1 MTLLKKFKTFRILL
15 FSLVLFSLFSCR
27 GIFTDPDSNEF
38 SNDSEFLYMMYLAGD
53 TSFVNLGSYLQKNIE
68 DLLSALRKS
77 SLALNVRNVNVI
89 IFADFTGKSKILC
102 ANYPYFVLTDISE
115 EAEFIN
121 EDCNSGDILTLGKF
135 LKFANKRFSAE
146 KKILTIGSHG
156 SGIFGTKEGAGNPFE
171 TSLSCRSICPD
182 NDTSS
187 SKKMSWILE
196 NQLPYAFDYAGF
208 KDSEKLDLLHLDL
221 CLEGGIEVAYEIRK
235 NVKYFLASPEQIP
248 AAGFPYSKS
257 ESLFAR
263 GTSIEDFGISC
274 IDIYANKNYY
284 YSYDTLTFASLEESS
299 MEELKNSVN
308 ALSDYLSDSEKDGY
322 SDRLSYIKNNFLGTS
337 HLSYFPG
344 KYICYDG
351 NYAYMYD
358 FGFFIEK
365 LKEYAESNMNLELQ
379 NLCRKV
385 LSSLEKIIISSWRA
399 KIKGSSE
406 NLYDDFS
413 GDYYGLSIA
422 FKAKAISV
430 SDISNNYISDYPS
443 KPYSSNKYLFN
454 PYYSSEFSFKNDTSW
469 KKFLS
474 VLYPEDFQIFYK

>member
-15 FSLVLFSLFSCR
+15 FSLVLVSLFSCR
-27 GIFTDPDSNEF
+27 GIFTDSESNEF

-53 TSFVNLGSYLQKNIE
+53 TSSGNLGSALQKNIN
-68 DLLSALRKS
+68 DLVSALRKS

-89 IFADFTGKSKILC
+89 VFADFTGKSKILC
-102 ANYPYFVLTDISE
+102 ANYPYFVLNDISE

-156 SGIFGTKEGAGNPFE
+156 SGIFGTKEGDENPFE

-187 SKKMSWILE
+187 SKNMSWILE

-248 AAGFPYSKS
+248 AAGFPYSEL

-274 IDIYANKNYY
+274 VDIYANKNYY

-308 ALSDYLSDSEKDGY
+308 ALSDYLSDY
-322 SDRLSYIKNNFLGTS
+322 LSDSKNENILSNIKNNFLGTS
-337 HLSYFPG
+337 YLTYFPG

-351 NYAYMYD
+351 IYAYMYD

-365 LKEYAESNMNLELQ
+365 LKEYAESNANLELQ

-385 LSSLEKIIISSWRA
+385 LSSLEKIIISSWRE
-399 KIKGSSE
+399 KIHGSSE

-413 GDYYGLSIA
+413 GNYYGLSIA
-422 FKAKAISV
+422 VKAKAISV
-430 SDISNNYISDYPS
+430 SDISNNYISDYPR
-443 KPYSSNKYLFN
+443 KPYSNKYLFN

-469 KKFLS
+469 KKFLL
-474 VLYPEDFQIFYK
+474 VLYPEDF

>member
-15 FSLVLFSLFSCR
+15 FSLVLVSLFSCR
-27 GIFTDPDSNEF
+27 GIFTDPESNEF

-53 TSFVNLGSYLQKNIE
+53 TPGISNLGSALQKNID

-102 ANYPYFVLTDISE
+102 ANYPYFVLKDISE

-156 SGIFGTKEGAGNPFE
+156 SGIFGTKEGDENPFK

-187 SKKMSWILE
+187 SKNMSWILE

-208 KDSEKLDLLHLDL
+208 KYSEKLDLLHLDL
-221 CLEGGIEVAYEIRK
+221 CLEGGIEVAYELKK

-248 AAGFPYSKS
+248 AEGFPYSKM

-274 IDIYANKNYY
+274 VEIYANQNYY
-284 YSYDTLTFASLEESS
+284 GSSWYNTLTFASLDESY

-308 ALSDYLSDSEKDGY
+308 ALSDYLSNSANEY
-322 SDRLSYIKNNFLGTS
+322 LEYIKSNFFGVSKLA
-337 HLSYFPG
+337 YYPG
-344 KYICYDG
+344 KYIRYNG
-351 NYAYMYD
+351 NYAFMYD
-358 FGFFIEK
+358 FGFFVEK
-365 LKEYAESNMNLELQ
+365 LKEYAESNKELELQ
-379 NLCRKV
+379 NLCSEV
-385 LSSLEKIIISSWRA
+385 LSSLEKIIIRSWRE
-399 KIKGSSE
+399 KINGSSE

-413 GDYYGLSIA
+413 GNYYGLSIA
-422 FKAKAISV
+422 VKAIPVNV
-430 SDISNNYISDYPS
+430 SNIFYNYISDYP
-443 KPYSSNKYLFN
+443 KKEYSGKYLLN

-469 KKFLS
+469 KNFLS
-474 VLYPEDFQIFYK
+474 VLYPEDF